1 MSEILFLYP
10 LGWRAIV
17 RAELKR
23 VEFANSSIEFF
34 LIISR
39 LYLETSKQQ

>member
-34 LIISR
+34 LNYFQTVFR
-39 LYLETSKQQ
+39 DL